1 MRFGRQA
8 GQAARGFARTLAS
21 GGALL
26 LGAALTVGLFL
37 LLPILENIGRPEEKP
52 DLQLTSVDAVEPPPP
67 PPTVE
72 EQKPEPPPEEAPP
85 PELTETAPP
94 LDLSQLELALNP
106 GVGDGLGGDFA
117 VKLSV
122 VGAEGGGGMQ
132 SSDDIFSLADLDQA
146 PRVVFQPAPQY
157 PPELKKKKVQ
167 GTVHILFIVDP
178 DGRVQEP
185 KVHKSDNPGFDKN
198 ALAAVRRWRFEPGKV
213 GGRPVQFR
221 MKVPITFAL

>member
-1 MRFGRQA
+1 V
-8 GQAARGFARTLAS
+8 
-21 GGALL
+21 
-26 LGAALTVGLFL
+26 LGVALTVALFL
-37 LLPILENIGRPEEKP
+37 VLPILENIGRPEEKA

-67 PPTVE
+67 PPEVQ

-106 GVGDGLGGDFA
+106 GTGDGLGGDFV

-122 VGAEGGGGMQ
+122 AGADGGGMQ

-157 PPELKKKKVQ
+157 PPEMKKKKIQ
-167 GTVHILFIVDP
+167 GTVHVLFIVDK
-178 DGRVQEP
+178 DGRVKEP
-185 KVHKSDNPGFDKN
+185 KVQKSDNPAFDN
-198 ALAAVRRWRFEPGKV
+198 PALGAVKRWRFEPGKV
-213 GGRPVQFR
+213 GGQAVQFR
-221 MKVPITFAL
+221 MRVPITFAL